1 MREGTAGTER
11 AVLAAVALGS
21 LLVPLNSTMIAVAL
35 PRLIDDLDT
44 SLGAAT
50 WLVTAY
56 LITMATLQ
64 PLGGRLGDRLGRRRL
79 ILGGLAWFAFASAG
93 AAAAHSLP
101 LLIAFRVQQA
111 AAGALVLPNGIALLR
126 QTVPPERLGS
136 RMGLMGSVVTLGA
149 AVGPPV
155 GGVLVALG
163 GWRSIFLLSVPLA
176 LAALVLGARVLP
188 VTAPPDAL
196 RRTPHVSLAS
206 LFRRRSFAGATG
218 AVALSNF
225 AAYLALFTLPV
236 LFTRREHW
244 STATIGV
251 VLAAMSVA
259 MCAASPLGGRLADRV
274 GRRAPATWGLGA
286 VCLGLVPLALAPAT
300 LPTPLIVACLIAI
313 GGGTG
318 LSAAALQ
325 VSAIE
330 SVDARSAG
338 VASGVYSTARYAGAI
353 LGTSLLAG
361 PLALASHGLGG
372 FGLLFAVLTLAAGAS
387 VLLTFAIPG
396 RRPAPRLV
404 RATPSASA
412 AARAASG

>member
-1 MREGTAGTER
+1 MNEGRAGNER

-35 PRLIDDLDT
+35 PRLIDGLDT

-79 ILGGLAWFAFASAG
+79 ILGGLAWFTLASLG
-93 AAAAHSLP
+93 AALSHTLP

-155 GGVLVALG
+155 GGVLVAAG
-163 GWRSIFLLSVPLA
+163 GWRAIFVVSVPLA
-176 LAALVLGARVLP
+176 LAALLLGARVLP
-188 VTAPPDAL
+188 ATAAPDAL
-196 RRTPHVSLAS
+196 RRAPHVSVAS
-206 LFRRRSFAGATG
+206 LFRHRAFAGATG

-225 AAYLALFTLPV
+225 AAYLTLITLPL

-244 STATIGV
+244 NSSTIGIV
-251 VLAAMSVA
+251 MAAMSVA
-259 MCAASPLGGRLADRV
+259 MCAASPLGGRLADLA
-274 GRRAPATWGLGA
+274 GRRVPATWGLSA
-286 VCLGLVPLALAPAT
+286 ACLGLVPLALAPGT
-300 LPTPLIVACLIAI
+300 LPLPLLVGCLIGI
-313 GGGTG
+313 GGGIG

-330 SVDARSAG
+330 SVDGRSAG

-353 LGTSLLAG
+353 VGTTLLAG
-361 PLALASHGLGG
+361 PLALASQGLGG
-372 FGLLFAVLTLAAGAS
+372 FGLLFSVLTVAAAGS
-387 VLLTFAIPG
+387 VALTFAIPG
-396 RRPAPRLV
+396 PRPARRLA

>member
-1 MREGTAGTER
+1 MRQTER
-11 AVLAAVALGS
+11 TVLLAVALGS

-35 PRLIDDLDT
+35 PRLIDDLNT

-79 ILGGLAWFAFASAG
+79 ILGGLAWFTLASAG
-93 AAAAHSLP
+93 AALAHSLP

-149 AVGPPV
+149 AVGPPI

-163 GWRSIFLLSVPLA
+163 GWRAIFLLSVPLA
-176 LAALVLGARVLP
+176 MAALALGARVLP
-188 VTAPPDAL
+188 GEHAPDAL
-196 RRTPHVSLAS
+196 RRAPHAS
-206 LFRRRSFAGATG
+206 LSTLFRHRAFAGATG

-225 AAYLALFTLPV
+225 AAYLALLTLPE

-244 STATIGV
+244 GSATIGV

-259 MCAASPLGGRLADRV
+259 MCAASPVGGRLADLA
-274 GRRAPATWGLGA
+274 GRRVPATWGLGTA
-286 VCLGLVPLALAPAT
+286 CLGLVPLALAPAT
-300 LPTPLIVACLIAI
+300 LPLPLVVACLIAI
-313 GGGTG
+313 GGGIG

-325 VSAIE
+325 VSAVE
-330 SVDARSAG
+330 SVEPRSAG
-338 VASGVYSTARYAGAI
+338 IASGVYSTARYGGAI
-353 LGTSLLAG
+353 VGTSLLAG

-372 FGLLFAVLTLAAGAS
+372 FGLLFS
-387 VLLTFAIPG
+387 VLAVAAAASAALTFAIPE
-396 RRPAPRLV
+396 RRPAPLLV

>member
-1 MREGTAGTER
+1 MRQGTAGTER

-35 PRLIDDLDT
+35 PRLIDDLHT

-56 LITMATLQ
+56 LITMAALQ
-64 PLGGRLGDRLGRRRL
+64 PLGGRLGDRVGRRRL
-79 ILGGLAWFAFASAG
+79 ILGGLAWFALASAG

-101 LLIAFRVQQA
+101 LVIAFRVQQA

-126 QTVPPERLGS
+126 QAVPAERLGS

-155 GGVLVALG
+155 GGLLVALG
-163 GWRSIFLLSVPLA
+163 GWRAIFVLSVPMA
-176 LAALVLGARVLP
+176 LAALALGMRVLP
-188 VTAPPDAL
+188 RDASPHAE
-196 RRTPHVSLAS
+196 RRTVHVPLVS
-206 LFRRRSFAGATG
+206 LFRHRAFAGATG

-225 AAYLALFTLPV
+225 AAYLALLTLPV

-244 STATIGV
+244 SSSTIGV

-259 MCAASPLGGRLADRV
+259 MCVASPFGGRLADRA
-274 GRRAPATWGLGA
+274 GRRVPATWGLGA
-286 VCLGLVPLALAPAT
+286 ACVGLVPLALAPAT
-300 LPTPLIVACLIAI
+300 LAVPLVVACLVAV
-313 GGGTG
+313 GGGIG
-318 LSAAALQ
+318 LAAAALQ

-330 SVDARSAG
+330 SVDAGSAG
-338 VASGVYSTARYAGAI
+338 IASGVYSTARYAGGIA
-353 LGTSLLAG
+353 GTLLLAG
-361 PLALASHGLGG
+361 PLALESQGLGG
-372 FGLLFAVLTLAAGAS
+372 FGLLFTVLAVAAAAS
-387 VLLTFAIPG
+387 VALTFAIPA
-396 RRPAPRLV
+396 RRPAPRL
-404 RATPSASA
+404 APLTPSASV